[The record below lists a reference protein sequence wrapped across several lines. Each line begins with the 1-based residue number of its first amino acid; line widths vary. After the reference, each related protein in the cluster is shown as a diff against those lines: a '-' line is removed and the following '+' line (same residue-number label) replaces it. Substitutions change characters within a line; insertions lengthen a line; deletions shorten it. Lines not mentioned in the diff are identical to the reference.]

1 MKTRRYYPIWTRL
14 KVLLL
19 SLLFAGYWLWIGLL
33 GTQYYFVLA
42 YVLALLLLTVF
53 LRSVSRFPI
62 YYEWD
67 QEELRVRM
75 LQCTVRL
82 DLNVYHMSPLE
93 GEGEGRRIASSQ
105 RRTKKDK
112 KRVYIVDSDLP
123 VLCLSR
129 RLPSGGHE
137 YIFVSVD
144 RDRGAPW
151 YNSKLMQT
159 LSAIRAWSKGAGNT

>member
-1 MKTRRYYPIWTRL
+1 MKTRRYYPIGATL
-14 KVLLL
+14 MGMLLG
-19 SLLFAGYWLWIGLL
+19 LLFAGYWLWLGLL

-112 KRVYIVDSDLP
+112 KRVYIVDSGLP

-137 YIFVSVD
+137 YIFVSVG

-151 YNSKLMQT
+151 RNSKLMQSS
-159 LSAIRAWSKGAGNT
+159 SATRA

>member
-1 MKTRRYYPIWTRL
+1 MGM
-14 KVLLL
+14 LLG
-19 SLLFAGYWLWIGLL
+19 LLFAGYWLWLGLL
-33 GTQYYFVLA
+33 GTQYVVLC
-42 YVLALLLLTVF
+42 YVLALFFLTAF
-53 LRSVSRFPI
+53 LHSVSRFPI

-75 LQCTVRL
+75 LLCTVRL
-82 DLNVYHMSPLE
+82 DLNVYHMSLLE
-93 GEGEGRRIASSQ
+93 EGEGRRIASFQ

-112 KRVYIVDSDLP
+112 KRVYIVDSGLP

-137 YIFVSVD
+137 YIFVSVY

-151 YNSKLMQT
+151 RNSKLMQT
-159 LSAIRAWSKGAGNT
+159 SSPTRA

>member
-1 MKTRRYYPIWTRL
+1 MKTRRYYPIGARL
-14 KVLLL
+14 KGLLL
-19 SLLFAGYWLWIGLL
+19 GLLIAGYWLWIGLL
-33 GTQYYFVLA
+33 GNQYFVLC
-42 YVLALLLLTVF
+42 YVLALFFFTAF
-53 LRSVSRFPI
+53 LHSAFRCPI

-75 LQCTVRL
+75 PLCSVRL
-82 DLNVYHMSPLE
+82 NLNVYHMSLL
-93 GEGEGRRIASSQ
+93 EGEGRRIASFQ

-129 RLPSGGHE
+129 RLPNGGRE

-144 RDRGAPW
+144 RARGAPW

-159 LSAIRAWSKGAGNT
+159 LSAIRAWSKGAGNS

>member
-33 GTQYYFVLA
+33 GTQYYFVLC
-42 YVLALLLLTVF
+42 YVLALFLLTVF

-82 DLNVYHMSPLE
+82 DLHVYHMSPLE

-112 KRVYIVDSDLP
+112 KRVYIVDSGLP

-137 YIFVSVD
+137 YIFVSVG

-151 YNSKLMQT
+151 RNSKLMQSS
-159 LSAIRAWSKGAGNT
+159 SATRA

>member
-1 MKTRRYYPIWTRL
+1 MGARL

-42 YVLALLLLTVF
+42 YVVALVLLTVF

-62 YYEWD
+62 YYECD

-75 LQCTVRL
+75 LLCTVRL

-93 GEGEGRRIASSQ
+93 GEGRCITSSQ

-112 KRVYIVDSDLP
+112 KRVYIVDSGLP

-137 YIFVSVD
+137 YIFVSVY

-151 YNSKLMQT
+151 RNSKLMQT
-159 LSAIRAWSKGAGNT
+159 SSAARA

>member
-1 MKTRRYYPIWTRL
+1 MKTRRYYPIVTRL
-14 KVLLL
+14 KELLL

-33 GTQYYFVLA
+33 GTQYFVLA
-42 YVLALLLLTVF
+42 YVLALFLLTAF
-53 LRSVSRFPI
+53 LYSVSRFPI

-67 QEELRVRM
+67 QEELRGRM

-82 DLNVYHMSPLE
+82 DLNVYHMSLL
-93 GEGEGRRIASSQ
+93 EGEGRRIASSQ

-129 RLPSGGHE
+129 CLPSGGHE

-151 YNSKLMQT
+151 RNSKLMQT
-159 LSAIRAWSKGAGNT
+159 SSATRA

>member
-1 MKTRRYYPIWTRL
+1 MKTRRYYPIVTRL
-14 KVLLL
+14 KELLL

-42 YVLALLLLTVF
+42 YVLALFLLTVF
-53 LRSVSRFPI
+53 LRRVSRFPI

-67 QEELRVRM
+67 HQELRVHM

-82 DLNVYHMSPLE
+82 DLNVYHMSLL
-93 GEGEGRRIASSQ
+93 EGEGRRIASSQ

-151 YNSKLMQT
+151 RNSKLMQT
-159 LSAIRAWSKGAGNT
+159 SSATRA

>member
-1 MKTRRYYPIWTRL
+1 MKTRRYYPIVTRL
-14 KVLLL
+14 KELLL

-42 YVLALLLLTVF
+42 YVLALFLLTVF
-53 LRSVSRFPI
+53 LRRVSRFPI

-67 QEELRVRM
+67 HQELRVRM

-82 DLNVYHMSPLE
+82 DLNVYHMSLL
-93 GEGEGRRIASSQ
+93 EGEGRRIASSQ

-112 KRVYIVDSDLP
+112 KRVYIVDSGLP

-137 YIFVSVD
+137 YIFVSVG

-151 YNSKLMQT
+151 RNSKLMQT
-159 LSAIRAWSKGAGNT
+159 LSATRA

>member
-1 MKTRRYYPIWTRL
+1 MKTRRYYPIGARL

-42 YVLALLLLTVF
+42 YVLALVLLTVF

-67 QEELRVRM
+67 HQELRVRM

-82 DLNVYHMSPLE
+82 DLNVYHMSLL
-93 GEGEGRRIASSQ
+93 EGEGRRIASSQ

-112 KRVYIVDSDLP
+112 KRVYIVDSGLP

-137 YIFVSVD
+137 YIFVSVY

-151 YNSKLMQT
+151 RNSKLMQT
-159 LSAIRAWSKGAGNT
+159 SSAARA

>member
-1 MKTRRYYPIWTRL
+1 MKTRRYYPIVTRL
-14 KVLLL
+14 KELLL

-42 YVLALLLLTVF
+42 YVLALFLLTVF
-53 LRSVSRFPI
+53 LRRVSRFPI

-67 QEELRVRM
+67 HQELRVRM

-82 DLNVYHMSPLE
+82 DLNVYHMSLL
-93 GEGEGRRIASSQ
+93 EGEGRRIASSQ

-137 YIFVSVD
+137 YIFVSVG

-151 YNSKLMQT
+151 RNSKLMQSS
-159 LSAIRAWSKGAGNT
+159 SATRA

>member
-1 MKTRRYYPIWTRL
+1 MKTRRYYPIVTRL
-14 KVLLL
+14 KELLL
-19 SLLFAGYWLWIGLL
+19 SLLFAGYWLWIGSL

-42 YVLALLLLTVF
+42 YVLALFLLTVF
-53 LRSVSRFPI
+53 LRRVSRFPI

-67 QEELRVRM
+67 HQELRVRM

-82 DLNVYHMSPLE
+82 DLNVYHMSLL
-93 GEGEGRRIASSQ
+93 EGEGRRIASSQ

-112 KRVYIVDSDLP
+112 KRVYIVDSGLP

-137 YIFVSVD
+137 YIFVSVG

-151 YNSKLMQT
+151 RNSKLMQT
-159 LSAIRAWSKGAGNT
+159 LSAIRAWSEGAGIS

>member
-42 YVLALLLLTVF
+42 YVLALVLLTVF

-93 GEGEGRRIASSQ
+93 GEGRCITSSQ

-112 KRVYIVDSDLP
+112 KRVYIVDSGLP

-137 YIFVSVD
+137 YIFVSVY

-151 YNSKLMQT
+151 RNSKLMQT
-159 LSAIRAWSKGAGNT
+159 SSAARA

>member
-1 MKTRRYYPIWTRL
+1 MKTRRYYPIVTRL

-42 YVLALLLLTVF
+42 YVLALVLLTVF

-67 QEELRVRM
+67 HQELRVRM

-82 DLNVYHMSPLE
+82 DLNVYHMSLL
-93 GEGEGRRIASSQ
+93 EGEGRRIASSQ

-112 KRVYIVDSDLP
+112 KRVYIVDSGLP

-137 YIFVSVD
+137 YIFVSVG

-151 YNSKLMQT
+151 RNSKLMQT
-159 LSAIRAWSKGAGNT
+159 LSATRA

>member
-1 MKTRRYYPIWTRL
+1 MKTRRYYPIGARL

-42 YVLALLLLTVF
+42 YVLALFLLTVF

-67 QEELRVRM
+67 HQELRVRM

-82 DLNVYHMSPLE
+82 DLNVYHMSLL
-93 GEGEGRRIASSQ
+93 EGEGRRIASSQ

-112 KRVYIVDSDLP
+112 KRVYIVDSGLP

-137 YIFVSVD
+137 YIFVSVG

-151 YNSKLMQT
+151 RNSKLMQT
-159 LSAIRAWSKGAGNT
+159 LSATRA

>member
-1 MKTRRYYPIWTRL
+1 MKTRRYYPIGTRL

-33 GTQYYFVLA
+33 GTPYFVLA
-42 YVLALLLLTVF
+42 YVLALFLLTAF
-53 LRSVSRFPI
+53 LHSVSRFPI

-82 DLNVYHMSPLE
+82 DLNVYHMSLL
-93 GEGEGRRIASSQ
+93 EGEGRRIASFQ

-129 RLPSGGHE
+129 RLPNGGRE

-159 LSAIRAWSKGAGNT
+159 LSAIRAWSKGAGIS

>member
-1 MKTRRYYPIWTRL
+1 MKTRRYYPIGTRL

-19 SLLFAGYWLWIGLL
+19 SLLFAGYWLWLGLL
-33 GTQYYFVLA
+33 GTQYFVLC
-42 YVLALLLLTVF
+42 YVLALFLLTAF
-53 LRSVSRFPI
+53 LHSVSRFPI

-75 LQCTVRL
+75 LLCTVRL

-93 GEGEGRRIASSQ
+93 GEGRCIASSQ

-112 KRVYIVDSDLP
+112 KRVYIVDSGLP

>member
-75 LQCTVRL
+75 LQCTMRL
-82 DLNVYHMSPLE
+82 DLNVYHMSLL
-93 GEGEGRRIASSQ
+93 EGEGRRIASSQ

-112 KRVYIVDSDLP
+112 KRVYIVDSGLP

-137 YIFVSVD
+137 YIFVSVG

-151 YNSKLMQT
+151 RNSKLMQSS
-159 LSAIRAWSKGAGNT
+159 SATRA

>member
-1 MKTRRYYPIWTRL
+1 MKTRRYYPIGTRL
-14 KVLLL
+14 MVLLL

-33 GTQYYFVLA
+33 GTQYVVLC
-42 YVLALLLLTVF
+42 YVLALFLLTAF
-53 LRSVSRFPI
+53 LHSVSRFPI

-93 GEGEGRRIASSQ
+93 GAGEGRRIASSQ
-105 RRTKKDK
+105 RRTKKNK
-112 KRVYIVDSDLP
+112 IRVYIVDSDLP

-137 YIFVSVD
+137 YIFVSVY
-144 RDRGAPW
+144 RDRRAPW
-151 YNSKLMQT
+151 RNSKLMQT
-159 LSAIRAWSKGAGNT
+159 LSATRA

>member
-1 MKTRRYYPIWTRL
+1 MSTRRYYPIGTRL
-14 KVLLL
+14 KELLL

-33 GTQYYFVLA
+33 GTQYFVLA
-42 YVLALLLLTVF
+42 YVLALFLLTAF
-53 LRSVSRFPI
+53 LYSVSRFPI

-67 QEELRVRM
+67 HQELRVRM
-75 LQCTVRL
+75 LLCTVRL
-82 DLNVYHMSPLE
+82 DLNVYHMSLL
-93 GEGEGRRIASSQ
+93 EGEGRRIASSQ

-112 KRVYIVDSDLP
+112 KRVYIVDSGLP

-144 RDRGAPW
+144 RARGAPW
-151 YNSKLMQT
+151 CNSKPMQT
-159 LSAIRAWSKGAGNT
+159 SSTTRA

>member
-75 LQCTVRL
+75 LLCTVRL
-82 DLNVYHMSPLE
+82 DLNVYHMSLL
-93 GEGEGRRIASSQ
+93 EGEGRRIASSQ

-112 KRVYIVDSDLP
+112 KRVYIVDSGLP

-137 YIFVSVD
+137 YIFVSVG

-151 YNSKLMQT
+151 RNSKLMQSS
-159 LSAIRAWSKGAGNT
+159 SATRA

>member
-1 MKTRRYYPIWTRL
+1 MKTRRYYPIGTRL

-19 SLLFAGYWLWIGLL
+19 SLLFAGYWLWLGLL
-33 GTQYYFVLA
+33 GTQYFVLC
-42 YVLALLLLTVF
+42 YVLALFFLTAF
-53 LRSVSRFPI
+53 LHSASRCPI

-75 LQCTVRL
+75 LLCTVRL
-82 DLNVYHMSPLE
+82 NLNVYHMSLL
-93 GEGEGRRIASSQ
+93 EGEGRRIASFQ

-129 RLPSGGHE
+129 RLPNGGRE

-159 LSAIRAWSKGAGNT
+159 LSAIRAWSKGAGSS

>member
-1 MKTRRYYPIWTRL
+1 MKTRRYYPIGTRL

-19 SLLFAGYWLWIGLL
+19 SLLFAGYWLWLGLL
-33 GTQYYFVLA
+33 GTQYFVLC
-42 YVLALLLLTVF
+42 YVLALFFLTAF
-53 LRSVSRFPI
+53 LHSVSRFPI

-75 LQCTVRL
+75 LLCTVRL

-112 KRVYIVDSDLP
+112 KRVYIVDSGLP

>member
-1 MKTRRYYPIWTRL
+1 MTRL
-14 KVLLL
+14 KELLL

-42 YVLALLLLTVF
+42 YVLALFLLTVF

-67 QEELRVRM
+67 HQELRVRM

-82 DLNVYHMSPLE
+82 DLNVYHMSLL
-93 GEGEGRRIASSQ
+93 EGEGRRIASSQ

-112 KRVYIVDSDLP
+112 KRVYIVDSGLP

-137 YIFVSVD
+137 YIFVSVG

-151 YNSKLMQT
+151 RNSKLMQT
-159 LSAIRAWSKGAGNT
+159 LSATRA

>member
-1 MKTRRYYPIWTRL
+1 MKTRRYYPIVTRL
-14 KVLLL
+14 KELLL
-19 SLLFAGYWLWIGLL
+19 GLLFAGYWLWLGLL
-33 GTQYYFVLA
+33 GTQYVVLC
-42 YVLALLLLTVF
+42 YVLALFFLTAF
-53 LRSVSRFPI
+53 LHSVSRFPI

-82 DLNVYHMSPLE
+82 NLNVYHMSLLE
-93 GEGEGRRIASSQ
+93 GESRRIASFQ
-105 RRTKKDK
+105 R
-112 KRVYIVDSDLP
+112 RVYIVDSDLP

-151 YNSKLMQT
+151 HNSKLMQT
-159 LSAIRAWSKGAGNT
+159 SSATRA

>member
-1 MKTRRYYPIWTRL
+1 MKTRRYYPIGTRL

-33 GTQYYFVLA
+33 GTQYYFVLC
-42 YVLALLLLTVF
+42 YVLALFLLTVF

-112 KRVYIVDSDLP
+112 KRVYIVDSGLP

-137 YIFVSVD
+137 YIFVSVG

-151 YNSKLMQT
+151 RNSKLMQSS
-159 LSAIRAWSKGAGNT
+159 SATRA

>member
-1 MKTRRYYPIWTRL
+1 MKTRRYYPIVTRL
-14 KVLLL
+14 KELLL

-42 YVLALLLLTVF
+42 YVLALFLLTVF
-53 LRSVSRFPI
+53 LRRVSRFPI

-67 QEELRVRM
+67 YQELRVRM

-82 DLNVYHMSPLE
+82 DLNVYHMSLL
-93 GEGEGRRIASSQ
+93 EGEGRRIASSQ

-112 KRVYIVDSDLP
+112 KRVYIVDSGLP

-137 YIFVSVD
+137 YIFVSVG

-151 YNSKLMQT
+151 RNSKLMQT
-159 LSAIRAWSKGAGNT
+159 SSATRA

>member
-1 MKTRRYYPIWTRL
+1 MKTRRYYPIVTRL

-42 YVLALLLLTVF
+42 YVLALFLLTVF

-67 QEELRVRM
+67 HQELRVRM

-82 DLNVYHMSPLE
+82 DLNVYHMSLL
-93 GEGEGRRIASSQ
+93 EGEGRRIASSQ

-112 KRVYIVDSDLP
+112 KRVYIVDSGLP

-137 YIFVSVD
+137 YIFVSVG

-151 YNSKLMQT
+151 RNSKLMQT
-159 LSAIRAWSKGAGNT
+159 LSATRA

>member
-112 KRVYIVDSDLP
+112 KRVYIVDSGLP

-137 YIFVSVD
+137 YIFVSVG

-151 YNSKLMQT
+151 RNSKLMQT
-159 LSAIRAWSKGAGNT
+159 SSATRA

>member
-1 MKTRRYYPIWTRL
+1 MKTRRYYPIGTRL
-14 KVLLL
+14 RGLLL
-19 SLLFAGYWLWIGLL
+19 SLLFAGYWLWLGLL
-33 GTQYYFVLA
+33 GTQYFVLC
-42 YVLALLLLTVF
+42 YVLALFFLTAF
-53 LRSVSRFPI
+53 LHSVSRFPI

-75 LQCTVRL
+75 LLCSVRL
-82 DLNVYHMSPLE
+82 NLNVYHMSLL
-93 GEGEGRRIASSQ
+93 EGEGRRIASFQ

-112 KRVYIVDSDLP
+112 RRVYIVDSDLP

-137 YIFVSVD
+137 YIFVSVY

-151 YNSKLMQT
+151 RNSKLMQT
-159 LSAIRAWSKGAGNT
+159 SSTTRAWSEGAGSS

>member
-1 MKTRRYYPIWTRL
+1 MKTRRYYPIGARL

-42 YVLALLLLTVF
+42 YVLALFLLTVF
-53 LRSVSRFPI
+53 LRSVCRFPI

-82 DLNVYHMSPLE
+82 DLNVYHMSLL
-93 GEGEGRRIASSQ
+93 EGEGRRIASSQ

-137 YIFVSVD
+137 YIFVSVG

-151 YNSKLMQT
+151 RNSKLMQT
-159 LSAIRAWSKGAGNT
+159 SSATRA

>member
-75 LQCTVRL
+75 LLCTVRL
-82 DLNVYHMSPLE
+82 NLNVYHMSLLE
-93 GEGEGRRIASSQ
+93 GESRRIASSQ

-112 KRVYIVDSDLP
+112 KRVYIVDSGLP

-137 YIFVSVD
+137 YIFVSVG

-151 YNSKLMQT
+151 RNSKLMQSS
-159 LSAIRAWSKGAGNT
+159 SATRA

>member
-1 MKTRRYYPIWTRL
+1 MAWLAGHSILCALLCAGFILTYCVPSQCLPIPD
-14 KVLLL
+14 LLRMGSGGAKGAYAPML
-19 SLLFAGYWLWIGLL
+19 CATESLL
-33 GTQYYFVLA
+33 
-42 YVLALLLLTVF
+42 
-53 LRSVSRFPI
+53 
-62 YYEWD
+62 
-67 QEELRVRM
+67 
-75 LQCTVRL
+75 
-82 DLNVYHMSPLE
+82 
-93 GEGEGRRIASSQ
+93 EGEGRRIASFQ

-112 KRVYIVDSDLP
+112 RRVYIVDSDLP

>member
-33 GTQYYFVLA
+33 GTQYYFVLC
-42 YVLALLLLTVF
+42 YVLALFLLTVF

-112 KRVYIVDSDLP
+112 KRVYIVDSGLP

-137 YIFVSVD
+137 YIFVSVG

-151 YNSKLMQT
+151 RNSKLMQSS
-159 LSAIRAWSKGAGNT
+159 SATRA

>member
-112 KRVYIVDSDLP
+112 KRVYIVDSGLP

-137 YIFVSVD
+137 YIFVSVG

-151 YNSKLMQT
+151 RNSKLMQSS
-159 LSAIRAWSKGAGNT
+159 SATRA

>member
-1 MKTRRYYPIWTRL
+1 MTRL
-14 KVLLL
+14 KELLL

-42 YVLALLLLTVF
+42 YVLALFLLTVF
-53 LRSVSRFPI
+53 LRRVSRFPI

-67 QEELRVRM
+67 YQELRVRM

-82 DLNVYHMSPLE
+82 DLNVYHMSLL
-93 GEGEGRRIASSQ
+93 EGEGRRIASSQ

-112 KRVYIVDSDLP
+112 KRVYIVDSGLP

-137 YIFVSVD
+137 YIFVSVG

-151 YNSKLMQT
+151 RNSKLMQT
-159 LSAIRAWSKGAGNT
+159 LSATRAWSEGAGSS

>member
-1 MKTRRYYPIWTRL
+1 MKTRRYYPIVTRL
-14 KVLLL
+14 KELIL

-33 GTQYYFVLA
+33 GTQYFVLA
-42 YVLALLLLTVF
+42 YVLALFLLTAF
-53 LRSVSRFPI
+53 LYSVSRFPI

-75 LQCTVRL
+75 LLCTVRL
-82 DLNVYHMSPLE
+82 NLNVYHMSLLE
-93 GEGEGRRIASSQ
+93 GESRRIASFQ

-151 YNSKLMQT
+151 RNSKLMQT
-159 LSAIRAWSKGAGNT
+159 SSAIRAWSKGAGNS

>member
-1 MKTRRYYPIWTRL
+1 MKTRRYYPIVTRL
-14 KVLLL
+14 KELLL

-33 GTQYYFVLA
+33 GTQYFVLA
-42 YVLALLLLTVF
+42 YVLALFLLTAF
-53 LRSVSRFPI
+53 LYSVSRFPI

-75 LQCTVRL
+75 LLCTVRL
-82 DLNVYHMSPLE
+82 NLNVYHMSLLE
-93 GEGEGRRIASSQ
+93 GESRRIASFQ

-112 KRVYIVDSDLP
+112 KRVYIVDSGLP

-137 YIFVSVD
+137 YIFVSVY

-151 YNSKLMQT
+151 RNSKLMQT
-159 LSAIRAWSKGAGNT
+159 SSATRA

>member
-1 MKTRRYYPIWTRL
+1 MDEAQGTAIEPPIRWIL
-14 KVLLL
+14 AMDWLAGHSILLC
-19 SLLFAGYWLWIGLL
+19 
-33 GTQYYFVLA
+33 
-42 YVLALLLLTVF
+42 ALLCAGFTLTYCV

-75 LQCTVRL
+75 LQCIVRL

-112 KRVYIVDSDLP
+112 KRVYIVDSGLP

-137 YIFVSVD
+137 YIFVSVY

-151 YNSKLMQT
+151 RNSKLMQSS
-159 LSAIRAWSKGAGNT
+159 SATRA

>member
-1 MKTRRYYPIWTRL
+1 MSTRRYYPIGTRL
-14 KVLLL
+14 KELLL

-33 GTQYYFVLA
+33 GTQYFVLA
-42 YVLALLLLTVF
+42 YVLALFLLTAF
-53 LRSVSRFPI
+53 LYSVSRFPI

-75 LQCTVRL
+75 LLCTVRL
-82 DLNVYHMSPLE
+82 DLNVYHMSLL
-93 GEGEGRRIASSQ
+93 EGEGRRIASSQ

-112 KRVYIVDSDLP
+112 KRVYIVDSGLP

-137 YIFVSVD
+137 YIFVSVG

-151 YNSKLMQT
+151 RNSKLMQT
-159 LSAIRAWSKGAGNT
+159 LSATRA